1 MATITFDPRSTSYHN
16 ALGNRQIPVAG
27 LTFPVVKTPRT
38 MPAGHTEVFV
48 SAHGVDG
55 FPNRNIRI
63 RLTDE
68 LYTLGTM
75 TKTTAPVMALTT
87 ETDDEIITRMR
98 ERFEM
103 LEALTGA
110 AKKGKIKSLIISG
123 PPGVGKSHGVERKLS
138 KHNILSTLSEKEVP
152 YTIIK
157 GAMSPIGLYKA
168 LYKFREAGKV
178 VVFDDCDTIF
188 EDTLML
194 NILKAALD
202 SKAKRTICWNT
213 ESRVLDRE
221 GIPDRF
227 DFQASAIFLT
237 NIDFETVKSNK
248 LKPHLDALTSRSH
261 YMSCDIAT
269 DRERLLRI
277 KQVAQDGLLKDFNMD
292 EAEQQEVLDFVGDN
306 FDNLREQSLRTV
318 VKAAELQS
326 AFGDSWTKYARVS
339 LLK

>member
-1 MATITFDPRSTSYHN
+1 MATITFDPRSTSFHN
-16 ALGNRQIPVAG
+16 AVGNKRLPVAG
-27 LTFPVVKTPRT
+27 KTFSIVKSIKT
-38 MPAGHTEVFV
+38 MPRGYDEVYV
-48 SAHGVDG
+48 DATNVDG
-55 FPNRNIRI
+55 FPNKNIRI
-63 RLTDE
+63 RVTDSHFITSETPMMLTP
-68 LYTLGTM
+68 
-75 TKTTAPVMALTT
+75 ATT

-103 LEALTGA
+103 LEQLTGA

-138 KHNILSTLSEKEVP
+138 KHNLLSTLSEKEVP
-152 YTIIK
+152 FTVIK

-221 GIPDRF
+221 GIPDKF

-237 NIDFETVKSNK
+237 NIDFETVKSTK
-248 LKPHLDALTSRSH
+248 LKPHLNALTSRSH

-269 DRERLLRI
+269 DRERRLRI
-277 KQVAQDGLLKDFNMD
+277 RQVAQDGLLKDFNLND
-292 EAEQQEVLDFVGDN
+292 TEEQEVLDFVETN
-306 FDNLREQSLRTV
+306 FDGLREQSLRTV
-318 VKAAELQS
+318 VKAAELHS